1 MYRQFRGLP
10 AIDVVAP
17 LNSLYGDVYAVPAAV
32 ANRKVL
38 SISIEYSSSE
48 GDGDIIR

>member
-1 MYRQFRGLP
+1 MHRQFRDLL

-32 ANRKVL
+32 ANREAL
-38 SISIEYSSSE
+38 SIRIEYLSSE
-48 GDGDIIR
+48 GD